1 MRAVMGHAARAGAVQ
16 EMLLWGRIWRRPP
29 GARAGKT
36 SRCKGRSSSSGTS
49 YLWGKNSSKS
59 VYFQHI
65 PSAFLKSVEGR
76 TCSHDDMRVGDSQ
89 APALPTTSLR
99 LRSATELMLA
109 SVQRN
114 TEQGGKR
121 AKTKCSGLRPTG
133 ATPETPARRCRP
145 RRMALRNSAISSGDG
160 ASSPAPPLRD
170 GASGPVQKLPA
181 CCVWLTVSHLA
192 FYKLH
197 QSAECNSSNF
207 LHSSRAV

>member
-1 MRAVMGHAARAGAVQ
+1 MM
-16 EMLLWGRIWRRPP
+16 
-29 GARAGKT
+29 
-36 SRCKGRSSSSGTS
+36 
-49 YLWGKNSSKS
+49 
-59 VYFQHI
+59 
-65 PSAFLKSVEGR
+65 
-76 TCSHDDMRVGDSQ
+76 TCGWE
-89 APALPTTSLR
+89 TLR
-99 LRSATELMLA
+99 LPRLTDHIAPS
-109 SVQRN
+109 SISNGVN
-114 TEQGGKR
+114 VGV
-121 AKTKCSGLRPTG
+121 S
-133 ATPETPARRCRP
+133 PEKHRARRETCKDQVLWTETDGRHTRDSCTPLPP

>member
-1 MRAVMGHAARAGAVQ
+1 MRAVMGHAARAG
-16 EMLLWGRIWRRPP
+16 RRAGNASTGKNMESPP

-36 SRCKGRSSSSGTS
+36 SRWKGRSSSSGTS
-49 YLWGKNSSKS
+49 YLWGQNSSKS

-65 PSAFLKSVEGR
+65 PSAFLKSVEER
-76 TCSHDDMRVGDSQ
+76 TCSHDDVRVGDSQ

-109 SVQRN
+109 SVQRD

-145 RRMALRNSAISSGDG
+145 RRMALRNSAISSEDG
-160 ASSPAPPLRD
+160 ASSRPR
-170 GASGPVQKLPA
+170 
-181 CCVWLTVSHLA
+181 
-192 FYKLH
+192 
-197 QSAECNSSNF
+197 
-207 LHSSRAV
+207 R